1 MAPHEETESRR
12 IAASAIATWHEI
24 DTALCPIIGRRGVSG
39 LYKRCLNLTRKDY
52 AWLAAVEEALPEAGE
67 FEALQRALSQ
77 QTSSV
82 AAAASSALLQ
92 TFYNLLTNL
101 IGVSLTTQLLQ
112 SVSGFLPA
120 GGHAPSQ
127 DTSR

>member
-1 MAPHEETESRR
+1 MASHEETESRR
-12 IAASAIATWHEI
+12 IAASAIATWHDI
-24 DTALCPIIGRRGVSG
+24 DTALGPIIGQRGVSG
-39 LYKRCLNLTRKDY
+39 LYKRCLNLTRADY
-52 AWLAAVEEALPEAGE
+52 PWLAAVEEAFPEPGE
-67 FEALQRALSQ
+67 FDGLQRALSQ

-82 AAAASSALLQ
+82 AAAASSALLH

-112 SVSGFLPA
+112 SVRGFSPD
-120 GGHAPSQ
+120 GHASSQ

>member
-1 MAPHEETESRR
+1 MADHEEAESRR
-12 IAASAIATWHEI
+12 IAESATATWHDI
-24 DTALCPIIGRRGVSG
+24 NTALSPIIGQRGVSG
-39 LYKRCLNLTRKDY
+39 LYKRCLNLTSADHP
-52 AWLAAVEEALPEAGE
+52 WLAAAQEAFPEAGE
-67 FEALQRALSQ
+67 FDALQRALSQ

-82 AAAASSALLQ
+82 AAAASAALLQ
-92 TFYNLLTNL
+92 TFYTLLTTL

-112 SVSGFLPA
+112 SVRGFPP